1 MGHRED
7 LLEGAKRCLMAKGW
21 RTTAR
26 DIVAESGTNLA
37 SIGYHYGSKDALLR
51 EAMFAAMEDW
61 GDEVEEALRREVPP
75 EASLAERFESGW
87 NLASELF
94 AKHQGLWRAEF
105 EAIMRSDTD
114 PKMREAFAKAQ
125 PEGRAGLV
133 AMFNGVPED
142 ELSEEDIRVFG
153 SFYMTLV
160 GGMVAQMVLDPGSA
174 PKGKDIVAAIRRLA
188 A

>member
-7 LLEGAKRCLMAKGW
+7 LLEGAKRCLIEKGW

-51 EAMFAAMEDW
+51 EAMFAAMGDW
-61 GDEVEEALRREVPP
+61 GDEIEAAMHRRVRPD
-75 EASLAERFESGW
+75 ASLGERFESGW
-87 NLASELF
+87 NLAVEVF
-94 AKHQGLWRAEF
+94 GKHRGLWRAQF

-114 PKMREAFAKAQ
+114 PQMRAAFVKAQ

-133 AMFNGVPED
+133 AMFNGLAEED
-142 ELSEEDIRVFG
+142 LSEEDIRIFG

-160 GGMVAQMVLDPGSA
+160 SGMVVQMALDPEVA
-174 PKGKDIVAAIRRLA
+174 PKGKDIVEAIRRLA